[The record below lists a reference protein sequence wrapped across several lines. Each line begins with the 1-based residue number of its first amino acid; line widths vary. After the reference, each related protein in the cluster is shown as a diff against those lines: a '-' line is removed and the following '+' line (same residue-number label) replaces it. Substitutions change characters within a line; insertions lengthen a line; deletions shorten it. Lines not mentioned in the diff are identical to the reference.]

1 MADSQLVSVVIPA
14 YNAAA
19 TLDETLHSVRSQTHR
34 ALEIIVVDD
43 GSTDN
48 TRMVA
53 ERHAAV
59 DHRIQLLT
67 HEENA
72 GVAAARNT
80 GWQHAR
86 SELIAFIDADDLW
99 ANTKIE
105 RQVQAVLASSEQ
117 VGLVYCWSVRINSLS
132 EIIGHQNRARWGGD
146 VLSRILSSNFI
157 GNGSVV
163 LVRRE
168 ALIFANGFDSRLR
181 NSCAE
186 GCEDLLAYYRIAQ
199 RYHFVVVP
207 EPLVGYRYLPNT
219 MSSNRPSMLR
229 SWLLV
234 SEEMIAQH
242 PEHSHALKSGF
253 RAYCSWIVRDVLWNN
268 EWKQLPSML
277 LSLLRSTPT
286 LAMEMLLKDIP
297 ITLTVMVHSRLL
309 RLYRKPV
316 NPTEAET
323 GQRFLIGDL
332 DQCQ

>member
-14 YNAAA
+14 YNAVA

-59 DHRIQLLT
+59 DHRVQLLT
-67 HEENA
+67 QENA

-80 GWQHAR
+80 GWKHAR

-99 ANTKIE
+99 APTKIE
-105 RQVQAVLASSEQ
+105 RQVQAILASSEQ

-132 EIIGHQNRARWGGD
+132 EIIGVQNRARWEGD
-146 VLSRILSSNFI
+146 VLSRIVSSNFI

-168 ALIFANGFDSRLR
+168 ALILANGFDSRLR
-181 NSCAE
+181 NSGAE
-186 GCEDLLAYYRIAQ
+186 GCEDLLAYYRIAE

-207 EPLVGYRYLPNT
+207 EPLVGYRYLPTN

-234 SEEMIAQH
+234 FEEMIAQH

-253 RAYCSWIVRDVLWNN
+253 RAYRSWIVRDVLWNN
-268 EWKQLPSML
+268 EQKQLLSML
-277 LSLLRSTPT
+277 LSLLRPTPT

-297 ITLTVMVHSRLL
+297 IALIVMVHSQLR
-309 RLYRKPV
+309 RLYREPV
-316 NPTEAET
+316 NRTKAET
-323 GQRFLIGDL
+323 GPRFLIGDL